1 MTNVVFSLGAFDVL
15 VWHLIAVALL
25 VVAVV
30 LFIVTCCIARKN
42 RKAQEA
48 EQAEVQSENS
58 EPEQDVTESAEVE
71 EVVEPVAEEPAVE
84 ESVATEPVVE
94 QQAEVAEPEVAEP
107 VAEEPAVVAEDSDD
121 VEVEEVDDDD
131 EEEVAES
138 GRAVSTVKVYHVSLR
153 RDDGMWQVKL
163 GKGNRALK
171 LFKTQAEA
179 IVFAK
184 EKAKN
189 QEGRVVIHKVDGK
202 IRKLRY

>member
-30 LFIVTCCIARKN
+30 LIIVTCCIARKN

-71 EVVEPVAEEPAVE
+71 EVVEPVAEEPAV
-84 ESVATEPVVE
+84 
-94 QQAEVAEPEVAEP
+94 
-107 VAEEPAVVAEDSDD
+107 VAEDSDD

-131 EEEVAES
+131 EEDVVES
-138 GRAVSTVKVYHVSLR
+138 GRTVSTVKVYHVSLR